1 MRSAGTS
8 INDTTTSPITFP
20 LPECQKFSLNFLISF
35 FNHHPQSTFLG
46 SPLQQVHRC
55 RPLYLALSS
64 MTHPLDR
71 HLRPFTTSG
80 ALLSPFPQ
88 FGVVCASFDCA
99 LLCTAVVHYH
109 VHSYEHFLWSN
120 WACWFRLFMCV
131 FMPLPTTVVE
141 ALCSQVIHMLT
152 SISCDT
158 VSLYFIII
166 MST

>member
-1 MRSAGTS
+1 
-8 INDTTTSPITFP
+8 
-20 LPECQKFSLNFLISF
+20 
-35 FNHHPQSTFLG
+35 
-46 SPLQQVHRC
+46 
-55 RPLYLALSS
+55 

-88 FGVVCASFDCA
+88 FGVVYASFDCA

-131 FMPLPTTVVE
+131 FMPLPTTASGGIVFTGYPYVNIYFMWHSISLLHHHHVHVADE
-141 ALCSQVIHMLT
+141 GRSIILT
-152 SISCDT
+152 SWRWPLTFLLKSAGEPLESCQTRASHLSLGSRDD
-158 VSLYFIII
+158 VS
-166 MST
+166 SCKE